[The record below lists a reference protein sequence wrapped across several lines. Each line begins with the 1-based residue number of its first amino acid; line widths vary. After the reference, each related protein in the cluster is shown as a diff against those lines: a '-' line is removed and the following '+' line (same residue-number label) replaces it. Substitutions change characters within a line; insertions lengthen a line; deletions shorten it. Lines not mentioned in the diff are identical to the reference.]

1 MKRGEKWLFIF
12 GISMLLFLLF
22 NSFVYN
28 FIPGLYTSLFVGVCL
43 VIFRFVFGFEK
54 SNYRST
60 KEVVLDTLI
69 TILSFMLIYYLFG
82 LVIGFAKVGNY
93 FTVGGIKNYILPAIF
108 TTILKEILRF
118 NYLVKAD
125 NKKRLIALSLL
136 VFIFIDIANGIYYGV
151 FYDASHRFKFL
162 ALTLLPSIS
171 YNIYATYTTINSGY
185 KSILIYGIIMNVYV
199 YIVPIVPNA
208 NEYLTSLIR
217 FLLPVILLYRVY
229 NTVRNE
235 NDEKIE
241 RDYNKKD
248 FIGLGIAAL
257 FVMAIVY
264 FSSGYFTY
272 HAIAIATGSMAPAIK
287 RGDIVIVK
295 KTKDYDSIQKGDV
308 IAYDYHNVLVVHRL
322 SKKVKVDNEY
332 YFYSKGDA
340 NDQDD
345 NYIVKQD
352 MIEGTV
358 KYRIPLI
365 GMPTVWLNELWE
377 E

>member
-12 GISMLLFLLF
+12 GISMLIFLLF

-28 FIPGLYTSLFVGVCL
+28 FIPGIYTSLFLGICL
-43 VIFRFVFGFEK
+43 LIFKFVFGFEK
-54 SNYRST
+54 SNFRST
-60 KEVVLDTLI
+60 KEVLLDTMI
-69 TILSFMLIYYLFG
+69 TVLAFMLIYYLFG

-93 FTVGGIKNYILPAIF
+93 FTFEGIKNYILPIILN
-108 TTILKEILRF
+108 TIIKEILRF
-118 NYLVKAD
+118 NYLTKAD
-125 NKKRLIALSLL
+125 GKKRLILLSIF
-136 VFIFIDIANGIYYGV
+136 VFIFVDIANNVYYGV
-151 FYDASHRFKFL
+151 FYDAAHIFKFV
-162 ALTLLPSIS
+162 ALVLLPSIS

-185 KSILIYGIIMNVYV
+185 KSVIIYAIVTTLYAYV
-199 YIVPIVPNA
+199 IPIVPNA
-208 NEYLTSLIR
+208 SEYLTSIIK
-217 FLLPVILLYRVY
+217 FLLPVLLLYRVY
-229 NTVRNE
+229 NTIKNE

-248 FIGLGIAAL
+248 YIGLGIAAFIVIVL
-257 FVMAIVY
+257 VY

-272 HAIAIATGSMAPAIK
+272 HAIAIATGSMYPNIK

-295 KTKDYDSIQKGDV
+295 KTKDYENIKEGEV
-308 IAYDYHNVLVVHRL
+308 IAYDYHNVLVIHRL

-332 YFYSKGDA
+332 FFYSKGDA
-340 NDQDD
+340 NENED
-345 NYIVKQD
+345 NYIIKQD

-358 KYRIPLI
+358 KFRIPLI